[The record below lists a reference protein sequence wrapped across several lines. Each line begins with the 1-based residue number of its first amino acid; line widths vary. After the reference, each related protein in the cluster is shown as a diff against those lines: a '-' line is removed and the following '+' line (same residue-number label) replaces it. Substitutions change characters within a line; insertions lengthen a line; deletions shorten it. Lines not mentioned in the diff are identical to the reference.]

1 MGISPGHEYETKR
14 HAPRKQ
20 AGRLS
25 NIRGRI
31 AGVRSTERSEE
42 LFSSGDADA
51 DHASLLA
58 MGCGHFAG
66 PQRNAGP
73 QRYLNIAAKNTL
85 ICIQTVTNS

>member
-14 HAPRKQ
+14 HAQCKQ

-66 PQRNAGP
+66 PQP
-73 QRYLNIAAKNTL
+73 YLKHCGKKYTYLYSDSHEQL
-85 ICIQTVTNS
+85 IIVS